1 MASSVST
8 LSTGLNKSDE
18 FIKEHAV
25 RIHSRA
31 LTFKNGQILY
41 LNEDSAIPAVSN
53 NDHARYLRCQSI
65 TYFQDYDTYHS
76 NITLQIVTTDGTQYD
91 LVVNKTNLNQ
101 MGLIQALNDSMSTD
115 TPGLRLVPEN
125 SSAQDYNGIRIFADA
140 NIQTFKINHEGAWLL
155 GVLSTF
161 TPSQQRTL
169 YTLFDF
175 FLDTVNNVQFDT
187 RTRSSRTFY
196 PLHNGGIHKLI
207 VSEDD
212 LATSQYINGHKTA
225 TIAEMNIAPT
235 LNSRRGQKKHW
246 NCDESVHYVLLP
258 HPLEPN
264 GSTIADAHDPSPDD
278 PEMKVVLP
286 SCISYLVCNEQIF
299 RDILTPVVITKDT
312 PLDVRANVIRSVTNV
327 TDADKVGEI
336 QLSLNDLSRYS
347 YKWLLRVHVNTPT
360 ILSRIRDG
368 GVDYVGCGIMFTF
381 RNAAGNT
388 IEWSDGSPWSYIQSR
403 LFLHQWTEHI
413 QNQCHDAEFSLSFD
427 ISHASLLRAKYICI
441 RHFLHNSS
449 DFTDKAAVNATL
461 RLFSLDENDTQKDF
475 IKRKFP
481 TRSSVINP
489 TITPRGDQP
498 MTNSIHRLTTY
509 PSTLLFL
516 SPRSKTFDESE
527 SPWLECTTNRRI
539 SSLRLHVQDEYGQD
553 IKTTSVA
560 NAPFYLNVAFA
571 DVPNN
576 VNANN

>member
-53 NDHARYLRCQSI
+53 NDHVRYLRCQSI

-76 NITLQIVTTDGTQYD
+76 NITLQIVTTDGTKYD
-91 LVVNKTNLNQ
+91 IVVNKTNLNQ
-101 MGLIQALNDSMSTD
+101 MGPVQALNDSIFTV
-115 TPGLRLVPEN
+115 TPGLRLVHKN

-155 GVLSTF
+155 GILSTF
-161 TPSQQRTL
+161 TPSQQHTL

-175 FLDTVNNVQFDT
+175 FLDTINNVQFDT

-196 PLHNGGIHKLI
+196 PLHNGGIHKLT

-246 NCDESVHYVLLP
+246 NCDESIHYTLLP

-264 GSTIADAHDPSPDD
+264 GSTVADAHDPSPDD
-278 PEMKVVLP
+278 AEMKVVLP

-312 PLDVRANVIRSVTNV
+312 PVDEKANVIRSVTNV

-347 YKWLLRVHVNTPT
+347 YKWLLRVYVNTAT
-360 ILSRIRDG
+360 SLDSLYYNISYLA
-368 GVDYVGCGIMFTF
+368 CGIMFTF
-381 RNAAGNT
+381 RDAAGNT
-388 IEWSDGSPWSYIQSR
+388 VESPDGSPLSYIQSR
-403 LFLHQWTEHI
+403 LFLNQWTVHI
-413 QNQCHDAEFSLSFD
+413 QNQSHDAEFSLSFD

-441 RHFLHNSS
+441 RHFSHNSTDVS
-449 DFTDKAAVNATL
+449 DKAAINATL

-489 TITPRGDQP
+489 TTTPRGDQP
-498 MTNSIHRLTTY
+498 MTNSRHRLTTY

-560 NAPFYLNVAFA
+560 NAPFYLNIAFA

-576 VNANN
+576 VNASN

>member
-1 MASSVST
+1 M
-8 LSTGLNKSDE
+8 
-18 FIKEHAV
+18 
-25 RIHSRA
+25 
-31 LTFKNGQILY
+31 
-41 LNEDSAIPAVSN
+41 
-53 NDHARYLRCQSI
+53 
-65 TYFQDYDTYHS
+65 
-76 NITLQIVTTDGTQYD
+76 
-91 LVVNKTNLNQ
+91 
-101 MGLIQALNDSMSTD
+101 
-115 TPGLRLVPEN
+115 
-125 SSAQDYNGIRIFADA
+125 
-140 NIQTFKINHEGAWLL
+140 
-155 GVLSTF
+155 
-161 TPSQQRTL
+161 
-169 YTLFDF
+169 
-175 FLDTVNNVQFDT
+175 QFDT

-246 NCDESVHYVLLP
+246 NCDESIHYVLLP

-264 GSTIADAHDPSPDD
+264 GSTIADAHDPGPDD

-286 SCISYLVCNEQIF
+286 SRISYLVCNEQIF

-312 PLDVRANVIRSVTNV
+312 PLDERANVIRSVTNV

-347 YKWLLRVHVNTPT
+347 YKWLLRVNVNTATNLHSLRYT
-360 ILSRIRDG
+360 ISYL
-368 GVDYVGCGIMFTF
+368 GCGIMFTF
-381 RNAAGNT
+381 RDAAGNT
-388 IEWSDGSPWSYIQSR
+388 VESSDGSPLSYVQSR
-403 LFLHQWTEHI
+403 LFLHQWTVNI
-413 QNQCHDAEFSLSFD
+413 QNQSHDAEFSLSFD

-441 RHFLHNSS
+441 RHFSHNST
-449 DFTDKAAVNATL
+449 DFTDKAAINATL

-481 TRSSVINP
+481 TRSSIINP
-489 TITPRGDQP
+489 IITPRGDQP
-498 MTNSIHRLTTY
+498 MTNSRHRLTTY

-576 VNANN
+576 VNTNN